1 MRFNFL
7 HFCSFVSTGIL
18 TRHYSVHLLNLPFCH
33 TVSKTQRWSYSN
45 FCHYLVQFSTSIQVL
60 QSFILRKMRVPVI
73 VTNLP
78 NHSSDFNIKSGLYHK
93 FKRLGKV
100 TDVKVIGF
108 RSDRYA
114 ILHFENKETAQAVV
128 RNARNDLFFG
138 KPMMIALAKQSMDIE
153 DNDNCPYVGDG
164 DHHHKTACRT
174 LYIGK
179 LSKHLT
185 VRHLL
190 KYFRQFGDD
199 IQIKHSHFKSLDRPF
214 CFIQFADITS
224 AEKAIAALKV
234 NPTIGRNRVK
244 FGFAKTLQNNL
255 IWINELPA
263 DTSKE
268 SVLRKMSIYG
278 QVTGLVVD
286 TDMRQAVRLKSGK
299 TFNCHVQVDY
309 CNFKLYWRLI
319 DRMEERQ
326 SSRSSRS
333 HSKSTQSK
341 KVRSS
346 TTRKRRSSK
355 ERESHKCKR
364 CGRSV
369 CMMEKFQMAHYNKS
383 EKSFQTYRVIRTLIT
398 PR

>member
-1 MRFNFL
+1 MTGFCLRSLRFNWDPDSSLLSSLVEFTVLSYISMACIKAAVQSRGKAFHCLVLMCIQHVMRFCIYYCYF
-7 HFCSFVSTGIL
+7 
-18 TRHYSVHLLNLPFCH
+18 R
-33 TVSKTQRWSYSN
+33 
-45 FCHYLVQFSTSIQVL
+45 VL

-138 KPMMIALAKQSMDIE
+138 KPIMIALAKQSMDIK

-244 FGFAKTLQNNL
+244 NNL

-286 TDMRQAVRLKSGK
+286 TDMRQAVVVYKYVIDARNAFHRLKSGK

-326 SSRSSRS
+326 SSGSSRLHS
-333 HSKSTQSK
+333 RSDSKSTQSK
-341 KVRSS
+341 KVQSS
-346 TTRKRRSSK
+346 ITR
-355 ERESHKCKR
+355 
-364 CGRSV
+364 
-369 CMMEKFQMAHYNKS
+369 S

>member
-1 MRFNFL
+1 
-7 HFCSFVSTGIL
+7 
-18 TRHYSVHLLNLPFCH
+18 
-33 TVSKTQRWSYSN
+33 
-45 FCHYLVQFSTSIQVL
+45 
-60 QSFILRKMRVPVI
+60 MRVPVI

-78 NHSSDFNIKSGLYHK
+78 NHSSDFSIKSGLYHK

-114 ILHFENKETAQAVV
+114 ILHFENKETAQTVV

-138 KPMMIALAKQSMDIE
+138 KPIMLALAKQSMDIE

-164 DHHHKTACRT
+164 DYHHKTACRT

-190 KYFRQFGDD
+190 KYFRQFGDVLD
-199 IQIKHSHFKSLDRPF
+199 VQMKHSHFKSLGRPF

-268 SVLRKMSIYG
+268 FILRKMSIYG

-286 TDMRQAVRLKSGK
+286 TDMRQAVVVYKYIIDARNAFHRLKSGK

-326 SSRSSRS
+326 SSGSSRS
-333 HSKSTQSK
+333 HSRSDSKSAQSK

-355 ERESHKCKR
+355 ERESHKFRR

-369 CMMEKFQMAHYNKS
+369 CMMKKFQMAHYNK
-383 EKSFQTYRVIRTLIT
+383 
-398 PR
+398 